1 MRYGWPEAAYLV
13 STLGSRDEFCR
24 FLVQLV
30 ENCTGFVWNFL
41 PFCIEPIV
49 ERIKS
54 EDGLASDATP
64 ALRTPLCKIE
74 ANRRW
79 NLYTIFRGAT
89 LGAFVCSTN
98 L

>member
-41 PFCIEPIV
+41 PFCIAPIV

-64 ALRTPLCKIE
+64 ALRNARMSLSTRLSVTR
-74 ANRRW
+74 A
-79 NLYTIFRGAT
+79 AT
-89 LGAFVCSTN
+89 RAIKLS
-98 L
+98 